1 MTADGTHVAQSALES
16 IAQSSPSD
24 AVLDAPDGAAD
35 RRADGAAVSL
45 HFGIPGIAHR
55 MLDPGLDSL
64 AGDHLINVESK
75 QGGVSIATPATGCHE
90 TE

>member
-1 MTADGTHVAQSALES
+1 
-16 IAQSSPSD
+16 
-24 AVLDAPDGAAD
+24 
-35 RRADGAAVSL
+35 
-45 HFGIPGIAHR
+45 